1 MAKTFINKNGY
12 RCFSDSGKQVSRWVA
27 EKKIGRP
34 LRVGEVVHH
43 GYNGKKCNDPDN
55 LWIFGSHSEHMK
67 TAHSKKKSWF
77 W

>member
-1 MAKTFINKNGY
+1 MAKTYLNKNGY

-34 LRVGEVVHH
+34 LREREVVHH
-43 GYNGKKCNDPDN
+43 GYQGKGCNNPDN
-55 LWIFGSHSEHMK
+55 IWVFKNQSEHIKREHIK
-67 TAHSKKKSWF
+67 TNNWF

>member
-1 MAKTFINKNGY
+1 MAKTYINENGY

-34 LRVGEVVHH
+34 LQRSEVVHH
-43 GYNGKKCNDPDN
+43 GYYGKRCNDPDN
-55 LWIFGSHSEHMK
+55 VWVFHDQSEHMK
-67 TAHSKKKSWF
+67 KAHTKTNSWF